1 MRDFSDHGAGPSLVE
16 EKSKEAKFGR
26 KLKCSS
32 DKSKP
37 IRALQ
42 IEMACRMRTEFPGT
56 ILALSLCL
64 NSITG

>member
-1 MRDFSDHGAGPSLVE
+1 MRDFSDPGAGPSLVE

-42 IEMACRMRTEFPGT
+42 IKMACRMRTEFPGT
-56 ILALSLCL
+56 ILA
-64 NSITG
+64 